1 MANEPVV
8 SVGEVVWQA
17 VAVIERTAASA
28 TGANRRINSAGLEE
42 LEAVILGLVG
52 PHEARQYSVNLNGQL
67 MHHGNVQFIRE
78 ALRKIRELLVNG
90 LPPTCASRFL
100 LLCETLEDLAF
111 TPLHG
116 PPVDFRP
123 MSRRIILFV
132 ITQ

>member
-67 MHHGNVQFIRE
+67 MHHGIIKYE
-78 ALRKIRELLVNG
+78 P
-90 LPPTCASRFL
+90 LP
-100 LLCETLEDLAF
+100 
-111 TPLHG
+111 
-116 PPVDFRP
+116 
-123 MSRRIILFV
+123 ILFDCSPGKHLLALERGRHFAGDCRRAQFNPDDRQRSRLIV
-132 ITQ
+132 RGRV

>member
-67 MHHGNVQFIRE
+67 MHHGIIKYE
-78 ALRKIRELLVNG
+78 P
-90 LPPTCASRFL
+90 LP
-100 LLCETLEDLAF
+100 
-111 TPLHG
+111 
-116 PPVDFRP
+116 
-123 MSRRIILFV
+123 ILFD
-132 ITQ
+132 